1 MTSTTE
7 PATAAATISGT
18 GSAGT
23 TGAAAPAFPGRIES
37 LDVYRGFVML
47 LMMAEVLRL
56 AAVSKAFPD
65 SGLWQ
70 FLAWQQSHV
79 PWRGGTLH
87 DMIQPSFSFLVGAAL
102 PFSLAARAARGQ
114 SSGTMTLHALWRA
127 AILVFLGIF
136 LRSVGKP
143 MTNFTFED
151 TLTQIGL
158 GYPFLFLLG
167 LRPRK
172 EAWIALAL
180 LLAGVWAAWSFY
192 PVAEPWAKNANIGHD
207 FDVWF
212 LNLFPREKPF
222 EANGG
227 GYLTLSFIPTL
238 ATSILGLIAGRW
250 LADGAPVSRYL
261 FAGAAALGAGLLLDA
276 TGLCP
281 IVKRIWTPA
290 WVLASGGVCFWFLA
304 LFHWLVDVKER
315 KGWAWALTVVGTN
328 SIAAY
333 LIAHLWDGFIEKSL
347 VTHLGAGTFRTLGA
361 GYEPLLQGA
370 ATLLVMWLF
379 LAWMHRRRIFLRV

>member
-1 MTSTTE
+1 MPST
-7 PATAAATISGT
+7 AGAATPRPVP
-18 GSAGT
+18 
-23 TGAAAPAFPGRIES
+23 AAAPPLPGRVES
-37 LDVYRGFVML
+37 LDVWRGFVML

-56 AAVSKAFPD
+56 GEVSRAFPE
-65 SGLWQ
+65 SGLWR

-102 PFSLAARAARGQ
+102 PFSLAARSARGQ
-114 SSGTMTLHALWRA
+114 TAGTMTLHALWRA

-143 MTNFTFED
+143 TTNFTFED

-158 GYPFLFLLG
+158 GYPFLFLLA
-167 LRPRK
+167 LRPRR

-180 LLAGVWAAWSFY
+180 ILVGVWAAWSFY
-192 PVAEPWAKNANIGHD
+192 PVAEPWAKNANVGHD

-227 GYLTLSFIPTL
+227 GYLTLSFVPTL
-238 ATSILGLIAGRW
+238 ATSILGLVGGRW
-250 LADGAPVSRYL
+250 LADGAPAKRFL
-261 FAGAAALGAGLLLDA
+261 FAGAASLGAGLLLDA

-304 LFHWLVDVKER
+304 LFHWIVDVKGW
-315 KGWAWALTVVGTN
+315 KGWAWPLTVVGTN

-333 LIAHLWDGFIEKSL
+333 LVAHLWEGFIQRSL
-347 VTHLGAGTFRTLGA
+347 ATHLGADNFRLLGP
-361 GYEPLLQGA
+361 GYAPLLEGA
-370 ATLLVMWLF
+370 ATLLVMWAF

>member
-1 MTSTTE
+1 MVRDDPSTG
-7 PATAAATISGT
+7 TAAL
-18 GSAGT
+18 T
-23 TGAAAPAFPGRIES
+23 TPSPNRVES

-47 LMMAEVLRL
+47 LMMAEVLHL
-56 AAVSKAFPD
+56 AKVAAAFPD
-65 SGLWQ
+65 SRVWE
-70 FLAWQQSHV
+70 FLAWNQSHV
-79 PWRGGTLH
+79 AWRGGTLH

-114 SSGTMTLHALWRA
+114 SERTMTLHALWRA
-127 AILVFLGIF
+127 LLLVALGIF

-143 MTNFTFED
+143 MTNVTFED

-167 LRPRK
+167 IRPRRD
-172 EAWIALAL
+172 AWIALGVIL
-180 LLAGVWAAWSFY
+180 VGVWAAWSFY

-222 EANGG
+222 LANGG

-250 LADGAPVSRYL
+250 LADGAPVSRHL
-261 FAGAAALGAGLLLDA
+261 LAGGVSLGAGLFLDQA
-276 TGLCP
+276 GLCP
-281 IVKRIWTPA
+281 IVKRIWTPS
-290 WVLASGGVCFWFLA
+290 WVLASGGVCFWFVG
-304 LFHWLVDVKER
+304 LFHWLVDLQGTR
-315 KGWAWALTVVGTN
+315 AWAWPLVVVGTN

-333 LIAHLWDGFIEKSL
+333 LIAHLWDGFIERSL
-347 VTHLGAGTFRTLGA
+347 ITHLGSDGFRVLGD
-361 GYEPLLQGA
+361 GFEPLVKGA
-370 ATLLVMWLF
+370 AVLLVMWAC
-379 LAWMHRRRIFLRV
+379 LAWMWKRRIFLRV